1 MILQD
6 DPHRQIVRIGDT
18 VRRPVYPWSASVH
31 LLLQHLSDVGFPYSP
46 RFLGIDEENR
56 EVLTYLEGDSGP
68 NGWAKVVDPAGL
80 VAMAE
85 LLRDYHAAVRS
96 YRPGGIGLDEVICH
110 GDFGPWNLVWQ
121 GTRPVGILDW
131 DHARAAPA
139 RHDVAYA
146 LEYVTP
152 FRDDDTCLRW
162 LRYPSPPDRPGRLA
176 RFAHAYGL
184 TSTDGLVDEVL
195 HQQRTVAARTRRL
208 AAEGHQPQAEWLR
221 TGVLDETDARIR
233 WSDGHRHLFG

>member
-1 MILQD
+1 VILQD

-68 NGWAKVVDPAGL
+68 DGWAKVVDPAGL

-96 YRPGGIGLDEVICH
+96 YRRRGPPPAANGG
-110 GDFGPWNLVWQ
+110 GPDPSA
-121 GTRPVGILDW
+121 GRRGP
-131 DHARAAPA
+131 PA
-139 RHDVAYA
+139 
-146 LEYVTP
+146 
-152 FRDDDTCLRW
+152 
-162 LRYPSPPDRPGRLA
+162 PGR
-176 RFAHAYGL
+176 
-184 TSTDGLVDEVL
+184 
-195 HQQRTVAARTRRL
+195 VATHRRPRRDRRPHPLERGSPASVRVIVTRSCR
-208 AAEGHQPQAEWLR
+208 
-221 TGVLDETDARIR
+221 
-233 WSDGHRHLFG
+233 